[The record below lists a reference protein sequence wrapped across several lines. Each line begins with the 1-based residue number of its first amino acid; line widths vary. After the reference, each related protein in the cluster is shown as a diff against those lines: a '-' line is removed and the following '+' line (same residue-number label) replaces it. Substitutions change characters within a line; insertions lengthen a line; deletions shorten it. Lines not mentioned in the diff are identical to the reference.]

1 MKQNNLM
8 SSRIQSTKEKE
19 NGNDPHTGIVSVLY
33 YIRRSLFLPGFGD
46 DLPKGG
52 GKLFGRHGSCYLAQQ
67 VALGIEYEVGRDR
80 PYAVF
85 AARAFP
91 VGLSMSYLAATK
103 YSSIKSPTSFFEK
116 TSRSIALQGPHQV
129 AYKSMKTNLS

>member
-85 AARAFP
+85 ACQGFP
-91 VGLSMSYLAATK
+91 GRFVDVVLGRDEIFVHKITHLLFREDVALHRLAGAA
-103 YSSIKSPTSFFEK
+103 P
-116 TSRSIALQGPHQV
+116 GDV
-129 AYKSMKTNLS
+129 

>member
-1 MKQNNLM
+1 MVHRPIMETQK
-8 SSRIQSTKEKE
+8 KEKE

-52 GKLFGRHGSCYLAQQ
+52 GKLFGRHGSCYLTQQ
-67 VALGIEYEVGRDR
+67 IALGIEYEVGRDR

-85 AARAFP
+85 ACQCFSGRFVDVVLGCDEIFVHKVAHLLFREDVA
-91 VGLSMSYLAATK
+91 LHRLAGAA
-103 YSSIKSPTSFFEK
+103 P
-116 TSRSIALQGPHQV
+116 GGV
-129 AYKSMKTNLS
+129 

>member
-52 GKLFGRHGSCYLAQQ
+52 GKLFGRHGSCYLTQQ
-67 VALGIEYEVGRDR
+67 ITLGIEYEVGRDR
-80 PYAVF
+80 PYAV
-85 AARAFP
+85 
-91 VGLSMSYLAATK
+91 
-103 YSSIKSPTSFFEK
+103 
-116 TSRSIALQGPHQV
+116 GPHQV